1 MEYESTVGIRG
12 RESRSA
18 MEDQQPDSMSE
29 LTTRQRELLE
39 LVASG
44 TTQSKALAQKTGLA
58 PGSVDVFLMQAARIL
73 GVRGRK
79 LAGQRY
85 RELRQ
90 KSEHQSEYRNLG
102 LDIPHNSAPSASASA
117 GWRIVKAV
125 LGFLRSPPFG
135 GEEHSLRWDRI
146 TLDVFR
152 VALIGMIA
160 LTTLVLFV
168 LGFFRTFS

>member
-1 MEYESTVGIRG
+1 MKDEPVDPMR
-12 RESRSA
+12 
-18 MEDQQPDSMSE
+18 E
-29 LTTRQRELLE
+29 LTTRQRELLD

-79 LAGQRY
+79 LAGKRY

-90 KSEHQSEYRNLG
+90 KSELQSEYRNLG
-102 LDIPHNSAPSASASA
+102 LDIPRDSALSPLASA

-125 LGFLRSPPFG
+125 LDFLRGPPFG
-135 GEEHSLRWDRI
+135 GEEHSLRWDQI
-146 TLDVFR
+146 TLSMFR
-152 VALIGMIA
+152 VAMIGMIA

>member
-1 MEYESTVGIRG
+1 MEIQSDP
-12 RESRSA
+12 
-18 MEDQQPDSMSE
+18 MNE
-29 LTTRQRELLE
+29 LTARQKELLE

-79 LAGQRY
+79 MAGERY
-85 RELRQ
+85 RELQ
-90 KSEHQSEYRNLG
+90 LKSEQPSEYRIS
-102 LDIPHNSAPSASASA
+102 DMEISRNSALSEPTSV
-117 GWRIVKAV
+117 GRRVVKAV
-125 LGFLRSPPFG
+125 LNFLHGPPLG
-135 GEEHSLRWDRI
+135 GEEHSLQWDRI
-146 TLDVFR
+146 TIDVLR
-152 VALIGMIA
+152 VAAIGMVG